1 MILIAMVLALSAA
14 AQETRSWEAK
24 PGLLS
29 LSGFAVFFGVQGT
42 LSYAS
47 TPGGLPSGASDAG
60 EVRGQACQR
69 GLSIPLGL
77 SVSATRLSAGA
88 GQGGYERAL
97 ADLRARNPRI
107 KGVYD
112 VKADD
117 HITSVLTIFQ
127 RLCTEV
133 AARGFR

>member
-1 MILIAMVLALSAA
+1 MIAVALFLALSAA
-14 AQETRSWEAK
+14 AQESQSWEAK

-47 TPGGLPSGASDAG
+47 TPGGLPRGASDAG

-77 SVSATRLSAGA
+77 GLRATRVSAGA
-88 GQGGYERAL
+88 GKGGYERAL
-97 ADLRARNPRI
+97 ADIRAQHPQI

-133 AARGFR
+133 TARGFQ